1 MAPLCLNMAKD
12 TVDLAVELAD
22 GPDDVD
28 DKIAELSAF
37 GSREDRIA
45 AEASRL

>member
-1 MAPLCLNMAKD
+1 MAKD
-12 TVDLAVELAD
+12 IVETAVELSD
-22 GPDDVD
+22 SPEDVD

-37 GSREDRIA
+37 GSMEDRIA